1 MNSVWIEGMEGWRI
15 DQAMQKE
22 RERKKID
29 RVGRGKEKGRRIEA
43 KGRRTRGGKGF
54 RLA

>member
-1 MNSVWIEGMEGWRI
+1 VLEDRPGDAKRT
-15 DQAMQKE
+15 